1 MSTSERPPAGT
12 LSVIG
17 GGNIAEAL
25 LSGLLL
31 GEGALFGA
39 EHVSVVEPDPDRA
52 AYMRSTY
59 GISVVAIEEAAT
71 ADTLV
76 IAVKPHFIDD
86 VLGPLAD
93 RLTDRQLVISVVG
106 AVTAGQIE
114 AGLNGK
120 VPVVRCMPNT
130 PAAVGE
136 GITAINRGA
145 YASEADLERTEAILS
160 AVGRVVRVTEA
171 QLDVV
176 TGLSGSG
183 PAYFYYL
190 AEALIDAGVLLGLQR
205 PLAAELVTQTLVG
218 SGALIRTTGKAPDA
232 LRVAVSSP
240 GGMTVAG
247 IRQFENHAVRAAVMA
262 GVEAARDRSAE
273 LGRWEKASLPDGS
286 PQ

>member
-1 MSTSERPPAGT
+1 MSTPEHLTSGELA
-12 LSVIG
+12 VIG
-17 GGNIAEAL
+17 GGNISEAL
-25 LSGLLL
+25 ISGLLL
-31 GEGALFGA
+31 GDKPLFEAG
-39 EHVSVVEPDPDRA
+39 HVAVVEPDPERA
-52 AYMRSTY
+52 EHMRTTY
-59 GISVVAIEEAAT
+59 GVRVVSIEEAATT

-86 VLGPLAD
+86 VLGGLAD
-93 RLTDRQLVISVVG
+93 RVTDRQLIISVVG
-106 AVTAGQIE
+106 AITAGQIE
-114 AGLNGK
+114 AGLTAK

-136 GITAINRGA
+136 GMTAINGGA
-145 YASEADLERTEAILS
+145 YAEEGHLERTEAILS
-160 AVGRVVRVTEA
+160 AVGKVARVTEA

-190 AEALIDAGVLLGLQR
+190 AEAMIDAGVLLGLPR
-205 PLAAELVTQTLVG
+205 PLATELVTQTATG
-218 SGALIRTTGKAPDA
+218 SGILLRETGKAPET

-240 GGMTVAG
+240 GGMTMAA

-273 LGRWEKASLPDGS
+273 LGRWEKKA
-286 PQ
+286 